1 VSHRHVAAEA
11 ATRLKSYLTLAPK
24 IVVKHT
30 NLGNFRTLGNDHA
43 GNPGFQRL
51 GRILAYYL
59 FHFMAILSLSV
70 ASKGRCMSNGKKLSS
85 LVLLVFRL
93 CSVFHLKPHWM

>member
-1 VSHRHVAAEA
+1 MSHRHVAAEA

-51 GRILAYYL
+51 VRILAYYL
-59 FHFMAILSLSV
+59 LHFMAILSLSV
-70 ASKGRCMSNGKKLSS
+70 AFIEICNTNNGNGCQQPS
-85 LVLLVFRL
+85 
-93 CSVFHLKPHWM
+93 C